1 MSSLEELRAERV
13 KKLNMLKEKG
23 VNPYPIA
30 SHRDTTC
37 AQAQNDFDTLQ
48 GKGEITL
55 AGRVM
60 ALRGQGKLLFADI
73 FDGTAHFQIVCKSD
87 SLEDFDTLAE
97 TLDRGDICT
106 FTGTLFVT
114 QRGEKSV
121 EAQSWRMLAKA
132 LLPLPDKWHGLKDT
146 EERFRKRYLDTLSSE
161 EVRERFVIRAKI
173 ISALRRILDEA
184 EYMEV
189 ETPVLQAVAGGALAE
204 PFVTHHNALDID
216 MYLRVAP
223 ELYLKQLLVG
233 GFPKVYELG
242 RIFRNEGIDVTHNP
256 EFTMLEYY
264 EAFADADSQRAFAEK
279 LVREVFTAALGEP
292 VLKVNGEEVSLAES
306 FAVMTFAEVFEK
318 YADMN
323 NPFGMDRDA
332 LANEAKKHGVD
343 VKESDAPDKILDNIY
358 KKVCRPHM
366 IAPTFIIEYP
376 KAFSPFAKEQEEG
389 NGMIDR
395 FQLIVGGFEIAN
407 GFSEL
412 NDPEEQRA
420 RFAEQEKKREGGERE
435 ISPNDEA
442 YIEAMEYGM
451 PPAGGVG
458 IGVDRLVMLAA
469 GTRNIREAILFPT
482 LRPRE

>member
-13 KKLNMLKEKG
+13 KKLNILKEKG
-23 VNPYPIA
+23 VNAYPV
-30 SHRDTTC
+30 SSGRNTTC
-37 AQAQNDFDTLQ
+37 AQARDDFDALSD
-48 GKGEITL
+48 ERVVTL

-60 ALRGQGKLLFADI
+60 ALRGQGKLLFLDI
-73 FDGTAHFQIVCKSD
+73 FDGTANFQIVCKSD
-87 SLEDFDTLAE
+87 TLEDFDTLAE
-97 TLDRGDICT
+97 TLDRGDICA
-106 FTGTLFVT
+106 FSGTLFET

-121 EAQSWRMLAKA
+121 EAKSWRMLAKA

-161 EVRERFVIRAKI
+161 EVRERFFVRAKI
-173 ISALRRILDEA
+173 ITALRNILNKA

-216 MYLRVAP
+216 MYLRIAP

-264 EAFADADSQRAFAEK
+264 EAFADATSQRAFTEL

-292 VLKVNGEEVSLAES
+292 KIMVDEQEVSLAES
-306 FAVMTFAEVFEK
+306 FAVMTFEEVFEK
-318 YADMN
+318 YVGIEK
-323 NPFGMDRDA
+323 PFDMDRDA
-332 LANEAKKHGVD
+332 LVEEAKKHGVE
-343 VKESDAPDKILDNIY
+343 VKASDAPDKILDTVY
-358 KKVCRPHM
+358 KKYRSNIVV
-366 IAPTFIIEYP
+366 PTFIIDYP
-376 KAFSPFAKEQEEG
+376 KAFSPFAKEKEG
-389 NGMIDR
+389 SDTLIDR
-395 FQLIVGGFEIAN
+395 FQLVIGGFEVAN
-407 GFSEL
+407 AFSEL
-412 NDPEEQRA
+412 NDPEEQHT

-458 IGVDRLVMLAA
+458 IGVDRLVMLAND
-469 GTRNIREAILFPT
+469 TRNIREAILFPT